1 MWPGKERNMELKA
14 GIKNTGEVVVTR
26 ELCAAQVGSGL
37 LDVYATPMMIA
48 LMENV
53 ASTGVAEYLEEGQDT
68 VGTKINV
75 DHVSAT
81 PIGMKVTVEA
91 ELVEVDRRRLV
102 FSVKAFDEAG
112 LIGEGT
118 HERFI
123 IDNEKFFSKAQ
134 GKL

>member
-1 MWPGKERNMELKA
+1 M
-14 GIKNTGEVVVTR
+14 VTR

-53 ASTGVAEYLEEGQDT
+53 ASTGVAEYLEEGQGT